1 MHLTVHHLVQ
11 VKTQLQH
18 TLPVTTNHATK
29 LDTVAAASASSAAIV
44 IAIVIAIVSAIV
56 SAIADSIVTAGSI
69 ASLTISFP
77 CHVDREVLLG
87 TALRAPRARHHHTI
101 DYRDYGRVVEASKV
115 HLDS

>member
-69 ASLTISFP
+69 ASLTITAFGTSWLTLA
-77 CHVDREVLLG
+77 DLL
-87 TALRAPRARHHHTI
+87 LL
-101 DYRDYGRVVEASKV
+101 
-115 HLDS
+115 HLFCSILSR